1 MSQQTAAR
9 DFLAQCTHGSVDA
22 LEPTLIAQEVGKAFV
37 SGRIRTVV
45 LERISLQIHAGELTL
60 IAGPSGCGKS
70 TLLSILSGLQ
80 RPDHGR
86 VFALSEELGTLD
98 LHALERFRLR
108 HTGFVFQ
115 GFDLFPALLVS
126 EQVELPLQYMGLSS
140 SEVKTRAHEALEEV
154 DMLARQHLRPIELS
168 GGEKQRVAIARALA
182 KRPALLF
189 ADEPTSS
196 LDAANGQVV
205 IDMLHDIARRHR
217 TTVLCVSH
225 DPRLIEHADRV
236 LRMEDGRILDDARIT
251 PLDASD
257 PALATSSTWNTL

>member
-1 MSQQTAAR
+1 MRPAL
-9 DFLAQCTHGSVDA
+9 DAQD
-22 LEPTLIAQEVGKAFV
+22 IGKAFV
-37 SGRIRTVV
+37 SGRIHTTV
-45 LERISLQIHAGELTL
+45 LERISLQIHASELTL

-115 GFDLFPALLVS
+115 GFDLFPALQVS
-126 EQVELPLQYMGLSS
+126 EQVELPLQYMKLSAA
-140 SEVKTRAHEALEEV
+140 EVKARTTEALNEV
-154 DMLARQHLRPIELS
+154 GMWSRRHLRPIELS

-196 LDAANGQVV
+196 LDAANGQIV
-205 IDMLHDIARRHR
+205 IDMLHDIAHRHG

-236 LRMEDGRILDDARIT
+236 LRMEDGRILDDVRIT
-251 PLDASD
+251 
-257 PALATSSTWNTL
+257 ALEPPTPGAWSAAL

>member
-1 MSQQTAAR
+1 LTGEAVATRAA
-9 DFLAQCTHGSVDA
+9 LDA
-22 LEPTLIAQEVGKAFV
+22 EDIGKTYV
-37 SGRIRTVV
+37 SGRIQTTV
-45 LERISLQIHAGELTL
+45 LDRISLQIHAGELTL

-80 RPDHGR
+80 RPDRGR

-115 GFDLFPALLVS
+115 GFDLFPALKVS
-126 EQVELPLQYMGLSS
+126 EQVELPLQYMGLSPA
-140 SEVKTRAHEALEEV
+140 EVKVRTDEALEEV
-154 DMLARQHLRPIELS
+154 GMLSRRHLRPIELS

-196 LDAANGQVV
+196 LDAANGQIV
-205 IDMLHDIARRHR
+205 IDMLHDIAHRHG

-236 LRMEDGRILDDARIT
+236 LQMEDGRILNDRRIT
-251 PLDASD
+251 PLEQ
-257 PALATSSTWNTL
+257 ATTPSTWSTAQ

>member
-1 MSQQTAAR
+1 MSAQSTPATLQAR
-9 DFLAQCTHGSVDA
+9 
-22 LEPTLIAQEVGKAFV
+22 EIRKEFV

-45 LERISLQIHAGELTL
+45 VDDVSLQVQAGELTL

-80 RPDHGR
+80 RPDSGQVH
-86 VFALSEELGTLD
+86 ALGEALGLLD
-98 LHALERFRLR
+98 LSALERFRLR

-115 GFDLFPALLVS
+115 GFDLFPALKVA
-126 EQVELPLQYMGLSS
+126 EQVELPLQYMGLS
-140 SEVKTRAHEALEEV
+140 RAEMRQRAYEALEEV
-154 DMLARQHLRPIELS
+154 GMWPRRHLRPLELS

-196 LDAANGQVV
+196 LDAANGQMV
-205 IDMLHDIARRHR
+205 IDMLHDIAHRHA

-236 LRMEDGRILDDARIT
+236 LRMEDGRILDDQRLA
-251 PLDASD
+251 P
-257 PALATSSTWNTL
+257 PATMAVASTWSSP